1 LRITDEPITLEQM
14 EMIPHEE
21 LGSKPAPGHLAL
33 VQAFLNTVDLET
45 GVDALD
51 SPGALAAWFTRH
63 GLLDPGV
70 PLTDAD
76 LRFAIQ
82 VREALRGLAFANH
95 DGERDPADLDVL
107 NRAASG
113 ARLRVRFE
121 EEGSALEADPPG
133 IDGAIARLLG
143 IVHDAMAEGV
153 WDRFKACRRDTCR
166 WAYYDRSRNRSSSW
180 CTMDVCGNKEKARAY
195 RERKKA
201 EA

>member
-1 LRITDEPITLEQM
+1 MSM
-14 EMIPHEE
+14 EIPHEE
-21 LGSKPAPGHLAL
+21 LGAKPAPGDLAL
-33 VQAFLNTVDLET
+33 VQAFLNTVDIESGRDDVAT
-45 GVDALD
+45 PAAL
-51 SPGALAAWFTRH
+51 SAWLARH
-63 GLLDPGV
+63 GLLEAGA
-70 PLTDAD
+70 PLADAD
-76 LRFAIQ
+76 LRFALR

-95 DGERDPADLDVL
+95 DGDRDPADLEIL

-121 EEGSALEADPPG
+121 GGGSALEPDPPG

-201 EA
+201 QA